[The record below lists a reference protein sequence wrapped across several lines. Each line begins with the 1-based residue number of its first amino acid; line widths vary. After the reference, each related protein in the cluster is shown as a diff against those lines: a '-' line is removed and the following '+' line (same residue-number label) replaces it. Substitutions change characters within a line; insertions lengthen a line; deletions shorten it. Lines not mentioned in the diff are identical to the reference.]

1 MSEDQP
7 PEDKPP
13 EGAAEAGPRP
23 ASPESDSSPEPGK
36 WDGSAAGVPPPDG
49 EGGAGDAERPKVTDA
64 KEESLDYDNKTSRW
78 LRLEFERVK
87 NARDIAG
94 HDINYN
100 YHYDLGSE
108 KQARGRISVPD
119 LARAVRVHVTTPSD
133 ARLQQS
139 VLEHQVVFACGR
151 TGTGRGASAIV
162 VLDRLTGACRKT
174 SQVTVLDA
182 ASGLAD
188 LRYRLEPGCGH
199 LLDVSGETWVDTI
212 TDAQIAGAREAL
224 GPSGYL
230 IILVEA
236 DSERSLPG
244 IVVDHE
250 MPELA
255 QVLVFQL
262 AARLVPQGAIDTAAA
277 RALIAEA
284 CRADEATKTW
294 YEEITGAAM
303 AGPVDAAVLAE
314 AIWSWH
320 DRRAADS
327 SAMPRVSYFRNRR
340 RYQQAADLLRRG
352 DGTDSPIRQSY
363 AIAAAVLDGLAVS
376 EVIEG
381 AGTLGA
387 LLAEVE
393 HPGAPGQREIF
404 AQPLA
409 RWLRHVELT
418 ALPAEQGNR
427 DGTVI
432 KMPSRELSRI
442 VIEVAWRNYDAAR
455 TPMLTWLK
463 SLCQEH
469 PNDRVRIR
477 GVQAL
482 AVIAQHDYALI
493 KERVLEVWSASDRR
507 IQHQAAAWLLEALV
521 LEGAAAGKVMELL
534 WRWSRS
540 GDRGKRAIA
549 VRACGTAVATHK
561 RPGAERSDAQQSDAQ
576 RSDAE
581 RFDPIKGVR
590 FSAADPGMAALPEL
604 ALYEMYALGLT
615 MEVTRELPLWMRGFP
630 EMRVRAGRVLV
641 RISRLR
647 RIAESTSPG
656 AYDLLW
662 RLAVT
667 PNEVGVSLPEVAA
680 LWHVACRHE
689 SSRGAAWQMLGFWAQ
704 SCRDH
709 PELWRTFT
717 QLADEFEKAADT
729 DELRARL
736 GVYRRRWTAYLDEED
751 QK

>member
-1 MSEDQP
+1 MSEEQP

-13 EGAAEAGPRP
+13 EGKSPEDAGETDPRA
-23 ASPESDSSPEPGK
+23 ASPESDK

-49 EGGAGDAERPKVTDA
+49 EAGSGDAERPRVTDA
-64 KEESLDYDNKTSRW
+64 KEESLDYDDRTSRR
-78 LRLEFERVK
+78 LRLDVSRVE
-87 NARDIAG
+87 NIRDIAE
-94 HDINYN
+94 HIN
-100 YHYDLGSE
+100 YHYYDLGQE

-119 LARAVRVHVTTPSD
+119 LARAARVHVTTSSD
-133 ARLQQS
+133 AQLRQS
-139 VLEHQVVFACGR
+139 ALEHQVVFACGR
-151 TGTGRGASAIV
+151 TGTGRRASATV
-162 VLDRLTGACRKT
+162 VLDRLTGMCRTT
-174 SQVTVLDA
+174 SKVTVLDA

-188 LRYRLEPGCGH
+188 LPDRLEPGCGH
-199 LLDVSGETWVDTI
+199 LLDISGETWVDTI

-230 IILVEA
+230 IILLEA
-236 DSERSLPG
+236 DGERSLPG
-244 IVVDHE
+244 TVVDHE
-250 MPELA
+250 IPDLA
-255 QVLVFQL
+255 QVVVFQL
-262 AARLVPQGAIDTAAA
+262 AARLAPDGAIDTAGA
-277 RALIAEA
+277 RALIAAA
-284 CRADEATKTW
+284 CRADDATKKW
-294 YEEITGAAM
+294 HEEITSAATT
-303 AGPVDAAVLAE
+303 GPVEAALLAE

-320 DRRAADS
+320 ERLAADS
-327 SAMPRVSYFRNRR
+327 SAKPRVSDFRNRR
-340 RYQQAADLLRRG
+340 RYQQVADLLRRG

-381 AGTLGA
+381 ASKLSA

-393 HPGAPGQREIF
+393 HPGAPGQREVF

-409 RWLRHVELT
+409 RWLRHVELV

-482 AVIAQHDYALI
+482 AVIAQHDYTLI

-507 IQHQAAAWLLEALV
+507 IEHQAAAWLLEALV

-540 GDRGKRAIA
+540 GDPGKRAVA
-549 VRACGTAVATHK
+549 VRACGTAVASYK
-561 RPGAERSDAQQSDAQ
+561 RSEAERSE
-576 RSDAE
+576 AE
-581 RFDPIKGVR
+581 RFDPIMGVR
-590 FSAADPGMAALPEL
+590 FSAADPWLAALPEL

-615 MEVTRELPLWMRGFP
+615 KEVTKELPLWMRGFP
-630 EMRVRAGRVLV
+630 VMRVRAARVLV
-641 RISRLR
+641 RISQLR
-647 RIAESTSPG
+647 QTAEGELPG
-656 AYDLLW
+656 SYDLLW
-662 RLAVT
+662 RLAFT
-667 PNEVGVSLPEVAA
+667 PDDVGVGLPEVAA

-689 SSRGAAWQMLGFWAQ
+689 SSRGAAWQMLGRWAR
-704 SCRDH
+704 SCREH
-709 PELWRTFT
+709 PELRRAFT

-729 DELRARL
+729 DEFRARL

>member
-1 MSEDQP
+1 MSEEQP

-13 EGAAEAGPRP
+13 EDVGEADPRP
-23 ASPESDSSPEPGK
+23 ASPESGNAAEPGK
-36 WDGSAAGVPPPDG
+36 WDGSAAGVPPADG
-49 EGGAGDAERPKVTDA
+49 EAGSGAAERPEATDA
-64 KEESLDYDNKTSRW
+64 KEEALDYDDNRTSRW
-78 LRLEFERVK
+78 LRLEFERVE
-87 NARDIAG
+87 NVRDIAG
-94 HDINYN
+94 HDINHTY
-100 YHYDLGSE
+100 YYDFAQE

-119 LARAVRVHVTTPSD
+119 LGRAARVHVPAPSD
-133 ARLQQS
+133 ARLEQS
-139 VLEHQVVFACGR
+139 AREHQVVFACGR
-151 TGTGRGASAIV
+151 TGTGRRASAIS
-162 VLDRLTGACRKT
+162 VLDRLTGTCRET
-174 SQVTVLDA
+174 SKVTVLDA

-224 GPSGYL
+224 GSSGYL
-230 IILVEA
+230 IILVGA

-244 IVVDHE
+244 VVVDHE
-250 MPELA
+250 MPDLA
-255 QVLVFQL
+255 QVVVFQL
-262 AARLVPQGAIDTAAA
+262 AARLVPKCPVDEAAA
-277 RALIAEA
+277 CALIAEA
-284 CRADEATKTW
+284 RRVDEATETW
-294 YEEITGAAM
+294 YAEITDAAT
-303 AGPVDAAVLAE
+303 AGPVEAALLAE
-314 AIWSWH
+314 AIWDWH
-320 DRRAADS
+320 GRRAADY
-327 SAMPRVSYFRNRR
+327 SAMPRVGYFRNRR

-352 DGTDSPIRQSY
+352 NGTDSPIRQSY

-381 AGTLGA
+381 AGTLSA

-404 AQPLA
+404 GHPLA

-418 ALPAEQGNR
+418 ALPAEQGSR

-432 KMPSRELSRI
+432 KMPSRELSQI

-469 PNDRVRIR
+469 PDDRVRIR
-477 GVQAL
+477 AAQAL

-493 KERVLEVWSASDRR
+493 KERVLEEWSASGRR
-507 IQHQAAAWLLEALV
+507 IEHQAAAWLLEALV
-521 LEGAAAGKVMELL
+521 LEGAAAGKVMDLL

-540 GDRGKRAIA
+540 GDRGKRTIA
-549 VRACGTAVATHK
+549 VRACGTAVAIHK
-561 RPGAERSDAQQSDAQ
+561 RSDL
-576 RSDAE
+576 E

-615 MEVTRELPLWMRGFP
+615 REVTAELPLWMRGFP
-630 EMRVRAGRVLV
+630 LMRVRAGRVLV

-647 RIAESTSPG
+647 QTAEGESPG
-656 AYDLLW
+656 SYDLLW
-662 RLAVT
+662 RLAFR
-667 PNEVGVSLPEVAA
+667 PDEVGVSLAEVAA

-689 SSRGAAWQMLGFWAQ
+689 GSRGAAWQMLGLWAQ

-709 PELWRTFT
+709 PGPRRTFT

>member
-7 PEDKPP
+7 PEEKPP
-13 EGAAEAGPRP
+13 EDAGETDPRP
-23 ASPESDSSPEPGK
+23 APSESDSSPDPGK
-36 WDGSAAGVPPPDG
+36 WDGSAAGVPSSDG
-49 EGGAGDAERPKVTDA
+49 EAGSGDAERAKVTDE
-64 KEESLDYDNKTSRW
+64 KEESLDYDNRTSRR
-78 LRLEFERVK
+78 LRLEFEHVESV
-87 NARDIAG
+87 RDIAG
-94 HDINYN
+94 HDIHHN
-100 YHYDLGSE
+100 YHYDLGQE

-119 LARAVRVHVTTPSD
+119 LMRAARVHVPTLSD

-151 TGTGRGASAIV
+151 TGTGRRASAIV
-162 VLDRLTGACRKT
+162 VLDRLTGKCRNT
-174 SQVTVLDA
+174 SKVAVLDA

-224 GPSGYL
+224 GSSGYL
-230 IILVEA
+230 IILAEA

-255 QVLVFQL
+255 QVVVFQL
-262 AARLVPQGAIDTAAA
+262 AARLVPEGAIDTTAA
-277 RALIAEA
+277 RALVAEA
-284 CRADEATKTW
+284 RRADDETMTW
-294 YEEITGAAM
+294 YEEITSSAT
-303 AGPVDAAVLAE
+303 AGPVEAALLAE

-327 SAMPRVSYFRNRR
+327 SAMPRVSYFRSRR

-363 AIAAAVLDGLAVS
+363 AIAAAALDGLAVS

-381 AGTLGA
+381 AATLSA

-432 KMPSRELSRI
+432 KMPSRELARI

-477 GVQAL
+477 SVQAL

-507 IQHQAAAWLLEALV
+507 IEHQAAAWLLEALV
-521 LEGAAAGKVMELL
+521 LEGTAAGKVMELL

-549 VRACGTAVATHK
+549 VRACGTAVANHK
-561 RPGAERSDAQQSDAQ
+561 RSDQ
-576 RSDAE
+576 E

-590 FSAADPGMAALPEL
+590 FSAADPWLAALPEL

-615 MEVTRELPLWMRGFP
+615 KEVTTELPLWMRGFP
-630 EMRVRAGRVLV
+630 VMRVRAGRVLV
-641 RISRLR
+641 RISRQRLT
-647 RIAESTSPG
+647 AAGKSPRP
-656 AYDLLW
+656 YDLLW
-662 RLAVT
+662 RLAFS
-667 PNEVGVSLPEVAA
+667 PNEVGISLAEVAT

-689 SSRGAAWQMLGFWAQ
+689 TSRGAAWQMLGLWAQ
-704 SCRDH
+704 SCRDY
-709 PELWRTFT
+709 PELRRTFT

-729 DELRARL
+729 DELRSRL
-736 GVYRRRWTAYLDEED
+736 GVYRRRWAAYLDEED